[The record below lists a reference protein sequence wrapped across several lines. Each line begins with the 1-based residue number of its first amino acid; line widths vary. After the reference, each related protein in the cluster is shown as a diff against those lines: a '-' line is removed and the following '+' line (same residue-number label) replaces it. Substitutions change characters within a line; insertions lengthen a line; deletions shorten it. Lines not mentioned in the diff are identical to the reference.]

1 MTWMTPFSA
10 STSAWI
16 TVASLTVT
24 PPLTAILSTPPSTVF
39 CSLSCVIWADV
50 IRPGDDVIGQHPGE
64 RGRVCEETLHGPLRE
79 RCEGVVGRRE
89 DGERSSVGEGLAEAG
104 GIDGGEQGLERPCLS
119 CGFNDVVRHVAS
131 FLSGRRSGCRPVTS
145 CIDFVLCLYND
156 SRLELEAVKCLLNVC
171 MMMSMATDS
180 GQLRIGEFARRVG
193 VTPELLR
200 AWESRYGLTR
210 PVRSPGGF
218 RLYTAADAARVERMR
233 RGLEQGLSAA
243 EAARAALEDER
254 PSEGMLEDLAARL
267 LAAIGRYDEAAAH
280 SVLDESLAAF
290 GLEESL
296 RQVVLPVLKEV
307 GDGWKRGEIEISE
320 EHFASNLIRGR
331 LLALARFWG
340 RGTGPLALLAC
351 APGEMHD
358 ITLLA
363 FALVLR
369 SHSWR
374 ILFLGADTPIATLAR
389 AAETT
394 RPALVV
400 VSSFDPALLEAQAA
414 GLRRLA
420 RAVPLAL
427 AGPGATDELSVRLG
441 ARRLDGDLVAAAD
454 EVART

>member
-1 MTWMTPFSA
+1 
-10 STSAWI
+10 
-16 TVASLTVT
+16 
-24 PPLTAILSTPPSTVF
+24 
-39 CSLSCVIWADV
+39 
-50 IRPGDDVIGQHPGE
+50 
-64 RGRVCEETLHGPLRE
+64 
-79 RCEGVVGRRE
+79 
-89 DGERSSVGEGLAEAG
+89 
-104 GIDGGEQGLERPCLS
+104 
-119 CGFNDVVRHVAS
+119 
-131 FLSGRRSGCRPVTS
+131 
-145 CIDFVLCLYND
+145 
-156 SRLELEAVKCLLNVC
+156 
-171 MMMSMATDS
+171 MMMFMATDS

-218 RLYTAADAARVERMR
+218 RLYTAADAARVERML
-233 RGLEQGLSAA
+233 RGLDQGLSAA

-254 PSEGMLEDLAARL
+254 PSEGLLEDAAARL

-280 SVLDESLAAF
+280 SVLDESLAGF

-296 RQVVLPVLKEV
+296 SQVVVPTLKEV
-307 GDGWKRGEIEISE
+307 GDGWERGEIEISE

-374 ILFLGADTPIATLAR
+374 ILFLGADTPIATLAH

-414 GLRRLA
+414 RLRRLA

-427 AGPGATDELSVRLG
+427 AGPGATDELSARLG

-454 EVART
+454 EVARA

>member
-1 MTWMTPFSA
+1 MIA
-10 STSAWI
+10 
-16 TVASLTVT
+16 
-24 PPLTAILSTPPSTVF
+24 
-39 CSLSCVIWADV
+39 
-50 IRPGDDVIGQHPGE
+50 
-64 RGRVCEETLHGPLRE
+64 
-79 RCEGVVGRRE
+79 
-89 DGERSSVGEGLAEAG
+89 
-104 GIDGGEQGLERPCLS
+104 
-119 CGFNDVVRHVAS
+119 
-131 FLSGRRSGCRPVTS
+131 
-145 CIDFVLCLYND
+145 
-156 SRLELEAVKCLLNVC
+156 
-171 MMMSMATDS
+171 SMATES

-218 RLYTAADAARVERMR
+218 RLYTADDAARVERMR
-233 RGLEQGLSAA
+233 RGLDQGLSAA
-243 EAARAALEDER
+243 EAARTALEDER
-254 PSEGMLEDLAARL
+254 PTEGLLEDLAARL
-267 LAAIGRYDEAAAH
+267 LAAIRRYDEAAAH

-296 RQVVLPVLKEV
+296 RHVVLPTLKEV
-307 GDGWKRGEIEISE
+307 GDGWKRGEIDISQ

-340 RGTGPLALLAC
+340 RGAGPLALLAC
-351 APGEMHD
+351 PPGEMHD

-374 ILFLGADTPIATLAR
+374 ILFLGADTPIATLAH

-400 VSSFDPALLEAQAA
+400 VSSFDPVLLGAQAA
-414 GLRRLA
+414 ALRRLA

-427 AGPGATDELSVRLG
+427 AGPGATDELCARVG

-454 EVART
+454 EVAQA